1 MPDRPLPEDP
11 RLAALIRHLSRT
23 STGRRQFL
31 AAAGVGAATLALAAC
46 SPAGGA
52 GTAGAGAG
60 AGKPGLKPATD
71 RSATDKSMV
80 WANWSY
86 YLDQDSKGKYPTL
99 EAFQQQTGIKVTYD
113 VAVDD
118 NNTYYAKVKDQLALG
133 QDIGADTV
141 CLTDWMVSRLIGQGY
156 LQRLDHAK
164 IPNAK
169 NLLTNLQHPVFDPN
183 RDFSL
188 PWQSGFAGLAWNK
201 KKLPSGL
208 HSVDELWDPKLKGR
222 IGVLSEMRDT
232 IGILMLSQG
241 VDISSKSWGDKEFT
255 AAIDLFKKQVDSGQI
270 RNIKGNSYADD
281 LKNED
286 TLAAIVWSGD
296 ITQINGEVGSDK
308 FAFALPDTGGTLWS
322 DNYIIP
328 MGAKHKANAE
338 TLINYYYEPEVAAK
352 VAAYVNYITPVQGA
366 QEAMKKVDP
375 SYVDNQLI
383 FPDAATLAKA
393 KIFRTLTNAEQQKY
407 SAQFEAVGLGS

>member
-1 MPDRPLPEDP
+1 MPSRPLPDDP
-11 RLAALIRHLSRT
+11 RAAALIRLLASR

-31 AAAGVGAATLALAAC
+31 SAAGIGAATLALAAC
-46 SPAGGA
+46 SPAGA
-52 GTAGAGAG
+52 ARTGTGTGSS
-60 AGKPGLKPATD
+60 GKPGLKPAAD
-71 RSATDKSMV
+71 VSATDKSMV
-80 WANWSY
+80 WANWSL

-99 EAFQQQTGIKVTYD
+99 QAFEKQSGIKVTYD

-169 NLLTNLQHPVFDPN
+169 NLAPSLQHPDFDPN

-208 HSVDELWDPKLKGR
+208 STIDELWDPKLKGR

-232 IGILMLSQG
+232 MGLLMLSQG
-241 VDISSKSWGDKEFT
+241 VDISSKQWGDKEFT
-255 AAIDLFKKQVDSGQI
+255 AAIDLFKKEVQSGQI
-270 RNIKGNSYADD
+270 RNIKGNSYAND

-296 ITQINGEVGSDK
+296 ITSINSEVGSDK
-308 FAFALPDTGGTLWS
+308 FGFALPTTGGTLWS
-322 DNYIIP
+322 DNFIIP
-328 MGAKHKANAE
+328 MGATHKSNAE
-338 TLINYYYEPEVAAK
+338 ELINYYYEPQVAAT
-352 VAAYVNYITPVQGA
+352 VAAYVNYITPVEGA
-366 QEAMKKVDP
+366 KEAMKKVDA

-383 FPDAATLAKA
+383 FPNAATLAKA
-393 KIFRTLTNAEQQKY
+393 KIFRTLTPAEEQKY
-407 SAQFEAVGLGS
+407 SAQFEAVGLGA